1 MGNADDIRQRTG
13 KLTDVS
19 RNKLQASVLL
29 NEVARN
35 HSETAVRKRAQS
47 ARLRED
53 CRETIAKSKKLRER
67 RAG

>member
-1 MGNADDIRQRTG
+1 MGNADDIKQQIG

-19 RNKLQASVLL
+19 RNRLQASVLL
-29 NEVARN
+29 SEVARN
-35 HSETAVRKRAQS
+35 CVDTVARKRAQS

-53 CRETIAKSKKLRER
+53 CRETREKSKKLRER